1 MFLMECGQD
10 GKDDKQGLGMNNFA
24 ILKRCKWCS
33 VPEDS
38 SIHDSAMP
46 SQPSHRPKMR
56 KRD

>member
-10 GKDDKQGLGMNNFA
+10 GKDDKRLRMNSFA
-24 ILKRCKWCS
+24 ILNRCKWCS

-46 SQPSHRPKMR
+46 SQQSHRPAMR